1 MEWER
6 ASRHIVAGAAFQ
18 VALMTYDGSLASAIA
33 SAVCVGTAVAA
44 ILFEW

>member
-1 MEWER
+1 MEWKR
-6 ASRHIVAGAAFQ
+6 ASKHIVAGAAFQ
-18 VALMTYDGSLASAIA
+18 VALMTYDGRLASAIA